1 MKELLGDGIGQGPIK
16 LTEINLEVS
25 SKCNLNCRH
34 CFRRTYIGA
43 GKDELM
49 DIEILNNIM
58 PELKHLHSIDL
69 TGWGE
74 PLLHPEFGK
83 ILKDIRR
90 NFPGALSFTT
100 NGILMDDTI
109 INYILEAEVDT
120 VCFSVD
126 AYDDESYRKVRGRH
140 WNKVENAIR
149 ELASRKKIRGRGLP
163 GIYASYL
170 LKKDR
175 LKDLYRFGEKMT
187 QLMINGIILQHF
199 SGVFGTTD
207 LDEIAYSGYY
217 GEKFDDAA
225 FAKEI
230 KELKEELTY
239 LQVIGPEKIFSQ
251 RQKGC
256 GGFPIGHLFIK
267 ASGDVSPCC
276 TLGYPVLFLNRKQEL
291 RRADLLVLGNIKH
304 QSLAEIWDSEKAAA
318 FRAEMV
324 TQGFADACADCIG
337 LYLRMTGKGS
347 TP

>member
-16 LTEINLEVS
+16 LTGINLEIS

-74 PLLHPEFGK
+74 PLLHPEFGE

-100 NGILMDDTI
+100 NGILMDETI

-120 VCFSVD
+120 VCFSTD
-126 AYDDESYRKVRGRH
+126 AYDDESYREVRGRH
-140 WNKVENAIR
+140 WKKVENAVL

-163 GIYASYL
+163 RIYASFL
-170 LKKDR
+170 LKKER
-175 LKDLYRFGEKMT
+175 LRDLYRFGDKMT
-187 QLMINGIILQHF
+187 QLMINGVILQQLT
-199 SGVFGTTD
+199 GVFGPAD
-207 LDEIAYSGYY
+207 LEEIAYSGYY
-217 GEKFDDAA
+217 GGKFDDDEL
-225 FAKEI
+225 AKDI
-230 KELKEELTY
+230 KDLKEELNY
-239 LQVIGPEKIFSQ
+239 LQVIGPETIFTRKQ
-251 RQKGC
+251 QGC
-256 GGFPIGHLFIK
+256 GAFPIGHLFIK
-267 ASGDVSPCC
+267 AGGDVSPCC
-276 TLGYPVLFLNRKQEL
+276 TLGYPVLLLNRKSEL
-291 RRADLLVLGNIKH
+291 RRADMLVLGNIKR
-304 QSLAEIWDSEKAAA
+304 QSLAEIWDSDKAVA

-324 TQGFADACADCIG
+324 AKGSAEACADCIG
-337 LYLRMTGKGS
+337 LYMRR
-347 TP
+347 